1 MLSLHAMGM
10 THALSIA
17 ILGNIC
23 FTKSL
28 YALKEP
34 QYSSKK
40 RENGTSSKTR
50 WRMGHF
56 GEALTDEFTVSA
68 GGHGGVMQMSL
79 PINALEEWHQHQQW
93 KRLIDDGGGGAPTVY
108 IRERPSPLP
117 HWEPI
122 NRFDFFTAPIQHLVN
137 GTCHTFFLE
146 IRTEHL
152 VRWRCII

>member
-40 RENGTSSKTR
+40 RENGASSKTR

-93 KRLIDDGGGGAPTVY
+93 KRLIDDGGGGGP
-108 IRERPSPLP
+108 P
-117 HWEPI
+117 
-122 NRFDFFTAPIQHLVN
+122 Q
-137 GTCHTFFLE
+137 
-146 IRTEHL
+146 
-152 VRWRCII
+152 CI